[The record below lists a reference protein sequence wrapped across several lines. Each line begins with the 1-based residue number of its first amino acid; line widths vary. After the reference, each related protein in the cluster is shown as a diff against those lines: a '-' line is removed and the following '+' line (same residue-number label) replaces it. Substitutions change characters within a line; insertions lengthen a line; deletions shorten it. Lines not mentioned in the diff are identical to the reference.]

1 MPAYA
6 GIQYSQGAIAARRIA
21 PDGFAMTL
29 GALVGYGVAPDPPC
43 KTDKVIK

>member
-1 MPAYA
+1 MPAHA

-29 GALVGYGVAPDPPC
+29 GSLVGYGVAPDPPYQ
-43 KTDKVIK
+43 TDRVIE